1 MLVTLGLGTGTGLY
15 SSITAVACDHIHL
28 MNKTI
33 ITSLVLSIGF
43 LVGIV
48 FVTPGGQQILELV
61 DFFNG
66 NVVMFGLAILE
77 VFGGKYTC
85 LYGKHHLARY

>member
-1 MLVTLGLGTGTGLY
+1 MLVTLGIGTGTGLY
-15 SSITAVACDHIHL
+15 SSITAVACDHINL
-28 MNKTI
+28 MNKTV
-33 ITSLVLSIGF
+33 ITALVLSVGF

-66 NVVMFGLAILE
+66 NVNMFGLAILE
-77 VFGGKYTC
+77 VFGGKYT
-85 LYGKHHLARY
+85 YYYRKYHLLRH